1 MNGGARQACRDSMP
15 FCAIVART
23 RTIRRAI
30 GPVAYD
36 CVKVMVVR
44 EGSAILSGQFG
55 RAWVN
60 AGDVVLLDAN
70 ALCGGEPE
78 GYVTVTTV
86 YADTGYVLDQLRWQ
100 YAGVVRDRI
109 ATQGLANAICTGPIQ
124 VLCLGEERV
133 QLLTPCLDELVLLS
147 LEGHCIEDFFRMQAL
162 WLSVVHVIAP
172 FIKVSSASGTT
183 SRNAG
188 SPKRRLAPVRPEARQ
203 VAELLREYPAQRWTL
218 DALAQVV
225 HLSPSQ
231 LSRVFADAYGKSP
244 LAFLNMVRA
253 ENLARYLRETEMPV
267 TDAMH
272 RVGWHSRSHGTELF
286 RQHVGVTP
294 GHYRLMRGRE
304 AG

>member
-1 MNGGARQACRDSMP
+1 MIAGARQSCRDSMP

-30 GPVAYD
+30 GPIAYN

-55 RAWVN
+55 HAWVN

-86 YADTGYVLDQLRWQ
+86 YADPDYVLDQLRWQ
-100 YAGVVRDRI
+100 YAGLVRDRLD
-109 ATQGLANAICTGPIQ
+109 TQALTNGTCTESIK

-133 QLLTPCLDELVLLS
+133 RLLAPCLDELVLLS

-162 WLSVVHVIAP
+162 WFSVVHVIAP
-172 FIKVSSASGTT
+172 FIARPSVAVPTT
-183 SRNAG
+183 RNAWL
-188 SPKRRLAPVRPEARQ
+188 SERRLAPVRPEARH
-203 VAELLREYPAQRWTL
+203 VAELLREYPARRWTL
-218 DALAQVV
+218 DALAAAV

-231 LSRVFADAYGKSP
+231 LSRVFAEAYGKSP
-244 LAFLNMVRA
+244 LAFLTTIRA

-267 TDAMH
+267 ADAMH

-286 RQHVGVTP
+286 RQFAGVTP

-304 AG
+304 PG

>member
-1 MNGGARQACRDSMP
+1 MNKGARQSCRDSMP
-15 FCAIVART
+15 FCALVART
-23 RTIRRAI
+23 RTIRHAI
-30 GPVAYD
+30 GPIAYN

-44 EGSAILSGQFG
+44 DGSAILSGQFG
-55 RAWVN
+55 HAWVN

-100 YAGVVRDRI
+100 YAGLTQRGFN
-109 ATQGLANAICTGPIQ
+109 TQGLTNAICTGPIQ

-133 QLLTPCLDELVLLS
+133 RLLAPSLDELVWLS
-147 LEGHCIEDFFRMQAL
+147 LEGHCIDDFFRMQAL
-162 WLSVVHVIAP
+162 WFSVVHVIAP
-172 FIKVSSASGTT
+172 FIKSSISVPTMRIART
-183 SRNAG
+183 SEL
-188 SPKRRLAPVRPEARQ
+188 RLAPVRPEAHR

-218 DALAQVV
+218 DALAEAV

-244 LAFLNMVRA
+244 LAFLTMVRA

-267 TDAMH
+267 AEAMQ
-272 RVGWHSRSHGTELF
+272 RVGWHSRSHATELF
-286 RQHVGVTP
+286 RQYAGVTP
-294 GHYRLMRGRE
+294 GHYRLMQSRE